1 MFCWLDHYI
10 LHCDEIS
17 QFSITSLHSVGS
29 IFMYL
34 YIIDGHKTKDR
45 NPFLGDETSYISDG
59 DPFGSTCSKKA
70 GKLVEKMIHRKYSV
84 FSIFV

>member
-1 MFCWLDHYI
+1 
-10 LHCDEIS
+10 
-17 QFSITSLHSVGS
+17 
-29 IFMYL
+29 MYL

-70 GKLVEKMIHRKYSV
+70 GKLVEKMIQV
-84 FSIFV
+84 FGVFHFLFNSFRVGSIQKK